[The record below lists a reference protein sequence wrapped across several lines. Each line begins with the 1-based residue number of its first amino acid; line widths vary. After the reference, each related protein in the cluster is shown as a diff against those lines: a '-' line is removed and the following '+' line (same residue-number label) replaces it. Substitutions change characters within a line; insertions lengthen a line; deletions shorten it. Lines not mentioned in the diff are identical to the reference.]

1 GGSITLTPGQLA
13 GLAITPPP
21 NRDDDFTLTVT
32 ATATDR
38 NALPVST
45 SAQLQ
50 VAVAPVTDTPTL
62 DVLPATGDE
71 DTPIALSIA
80 ALLGDTDGSETL

>member
-1 GGSITLTPGQLA
+1 
-13 GLAITPPP
+13 
-21 NRDDDFTLTVT
+21 
-32 ATATDR
+32 

-80 ALLGDTDGSETL
+80 ALLGDTDGSETLTITISGIPNGATLSNSAGDTLTVTGGSITLAP